1 VNRKRSAKVII
12 SLLILFPAYLK
23 QDIAMAAGQMVMSD
37 VKADA
42 AVLKQEQA
50 AVLIES
56 VRINPFLSFEE
67 ERNFFGPKEPPAPIA
82 LDYFNLSAIF
92 CSQTKTE
99 NKAIINGMI
108 CKVGDEID
116 ADNKK
121 IVEIQPREVILKDT
135 NGLEYLLRLN
145 KGSEK

>member
-1 VNRKRSAKVII
+1 MNKGLTKVII
-12 SLLILFPAYLK
+12 SLLILFLTYLK
-23 QDIAMAAGQMVMSD
+23 QDIAMAVGQPVMPEA
-37 VKADA
+37 KAEA
-42 AVLKQEQA
+42 AVLAQEQTA
-50 AVLIES
+50 LFIGP
-56 VRINPFLSFEE
+56 VRLNPFLSLEE
-67 ERNFFGPKEPPAPIA
+67 ERNFSKLKEPPAPVM

>member
-1 VNRKRSAKVII
+1 MNKGLTKVII
-12 SLLILFPAYLK
+12 SLLILFLTYLK
-23 QDIAMAAGQMVMSD
+23 QDIAMAVGQPVMPEA
-37 VKADA
+37 KAEA
-42 AVLKQEQA
+42 AVLAQEQTA
-50 AVLIES
+50 LFIGP
-56 VRINPFLSFEE
+56 VRLNPFLSLEE
-67 ERNFFGPKEPPAPIA
+67 EQNFSKLKEPPAPVM

-92 CSQTKTE
+92 CSQIKTE

-116 ADNKK
+116 ADHKK
-121 IVEIQPREVILKDT
+121 IVEIRPREVMLKDA